1 MPLVLVQNEV
11 TAENRYDHWEDNE
24 GVQYHFPNQYINKI
38 KEGEFFIYYRG
49 SRRLSKKRAI
59 PEYFGCGRIGKVW
72 LDPNSDI
79 KAPKY
84 TWHWYCEIVDYFPFL
99 KPIPFKKYGIPYE
112 SIASN
117 LWSVAV
123 RNIDMDTY
131 NKILK
136 EASFITS
143 NEEIIIRP
151 NSPIIPS
158 LDEIQPVFIDG
169 EQNLMTIYNEVA
181 LKSEVISAQGNNYS
195 KHSKLFG
202 DRAEEIVYQVL
213 LKERTYSLRWVAKE
227 NEKPGWDIEY
237 SDKNERVSVEVKGTS
252 GKRFLSVD
260 VTKREWEA
268 AETHGENYKL
278 YLVADCLSK
287 APKIQIISN
296 PYGLYLSKRLSVT
309 PINYRLRLLEQ

>member
-1 MPLVLVQNEV
+1 MPLILVQNEI
-11 TAENRYDHWEDNE
+11 TAGNKYDHWEDDE
-24 GVQYHFPNQYINKI
+24 GVQYHFPNQYINKV
-38 KEGEFFIYYRG
+38 KEGESFIYYRG
-49 SRRLSKKRAI
+49 SRRANNNRAV
-59 PEYFGCGRIGKVW
+59 PEYFGCGKIGKVW

-79 KAPKY
+79 KAPRY
-84 TWHWYCEIVDYFPFL
+84 TWHWYCEILDYFPFMM
-99 KPIPFKKYGIPYE
+99 PIPFKRNGLPYE
-112 SIASN
+112 KIASN

-123 RNIDMDTY
+123 RNISVETY
-131 NKILK
+131 NDILR
-136 EASFITS
+136 EASIITS
-143 NEEIIIRP
+143 NEEIIIKP
-151 NSPIIPS
+151 NSPLLPS
-158 LDEIQPVFIDG
+158 LDEVKPVILD
-169 EQNLMTIYNEVA
+169 ERHNLLTPYNKVDITTETISGLTN
-181 LKSEVISAQGNNYS
+181 QYS

-213 LKERTYSLRWVAKE
+213 IKERTYNLRWVAKE

-237 SDKNERVSVEVKGTS
+237 RNNDERISVEVKGTS

-287 APKIQIISN
+287 TPKIQIISN

-309 PINYRLRLLEQ
+309 PINYRLRLLEP